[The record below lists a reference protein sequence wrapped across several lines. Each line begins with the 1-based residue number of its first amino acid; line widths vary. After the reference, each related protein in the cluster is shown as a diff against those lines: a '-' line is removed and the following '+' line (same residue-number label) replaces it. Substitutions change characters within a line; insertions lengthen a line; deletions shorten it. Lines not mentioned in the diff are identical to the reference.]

1 MQLPL
6 NFGHQRFGSILT
18 IDCPYIVG
26 KSLDIC
32 LWPPHLLMH
41 LKPEN
46 SSLYSNSAPLY
57 YFLTD
62 LLDHFPT
69 DLTTG
74 SFSHVRPIIYK
85 GANYFIRL

>member
-6 NFGHQRFGSILT
+6 NFRRQRFESILT

-26 KSLDIC
+26 KFLDIC
-32 LWPPHLLMH
+32 FWPPHLLMH

-46 SSLYSNSAPLY
+46 SSLYSYSAPLY

-74 SFSHVRPIIYK
+74 SFSHESNNLQRRK
-85 GANYFIRL
+85 LLIRL